1 MAVCLNDTPSNR
13 LPIGTHCINGDI
25 ACTQCSASKCPAGFG
40 AEGHSCENAGC
51 DSFLGENVGCLVTC
65 FKNASS
71 YPSDTKSLL
80 ACCLGTT
87 QQTNCKPGFCL
98 GSADCA
104 TFMTNYCQGANLET
118 AQCVNFCQTN
128 PGDCDTALRT
138 FCSLPANF
146 DATVCGCSLPSGQYL
161 LTNLKT
167 PQGLAVPITCDQRCA
182 NSGAVKLAGQ
192 QECQIGT
199 ICVQSGINITTLQ
212 SQVGKI
218 TLEQNCSSGGG
229 GTSSISSFFSSL
241 FGNKNSTGGSS
252 GGISIGLIILIVVF
266 LIIVIVVI
274 VLIVRANRKN
284 KANGAGGSSKN
295 TSSSTQKSSSSSKS

>member
-1 MAVCLNDTPSNR
+1 MAVCLNDNPTNRQSATNCCGGLACPQCPGCPS
-13 LPIGTHCINGDI
+13 GFGQDQSVCQSFGCDD
-25 ACTQCSASKCPAGFG
+25 GFG
-40 AEGHSCENAGC
+40 A
-51 DSFLGENVGCLVTC
+51 LRTC
-65 FKNASS
+65 YKNASS
-71 YPSDTKSLL
+71 YPSDTTSLL

-104 TFMTNYCQGANLET
+104 TFLTNYCQGANLET

-128 PGDCDTALRT
+128 PGACDTALRT
-138 FCSLPANF
+138 FCALPANF
-146 DATVCGCSLPSGQYL
+146 TETVCGCSLPSGQYL

-192 QECQIGT
+192 QECAIGT

-218 TLEQNCSSGGG
+218 TLEQNCSSGGSG

-241 FGNKNSTGGSS
+241 FSNKNSSGGSS
-252 GGISIGLIILIVVF
+252 GGISIGLIIVIVIV
-266 LIIVIVVI
+266 LIIIIVVI
-274 VLIVRANRKN
+274 VLIVRANNKN
-284 KANGAGGSSKN
+284 KANAAGGSSKN
-295 TSSSTQKSSSSSKS
+295 TSSSSQKTTSSSKS